1 MEGSVSPAPGFTR
14 VISGDPSV
22 DAIAIP
28 PWLAVVSFDISL
40 PPASVLIPRIRSGSE
55 TFKLSAKIVAEVPPM
70 VTVPSTFKLRVTC
83 KSLVTVRSCPIFTLP
98 PMVGL
103 ATKPIVGV
111 EPSPVPPVTSISFAV
126 PLTDST

>member
-22 DAIAIP
+22 DARATP
-28 PWLAVVSFDISL
+28 PWFAVVSFEMSF
-40 PPASVLIPRIRSGSE
+40 PPASVLNPRIISGSDI
-55 TFKLSAKIVAEVPPM
+55 FKVSAKIVAEVPPM
-70 VTVPSTFKLRVTC
+70 VTVPSTFKLRVTF
-83 KSLVTVRSCPIFTLP
+83 KSLVTVRSWPIFTLP
-98 PMVGL
+98 PIVGL
-103 ATKPIVGV
+103 ATKPIVGA